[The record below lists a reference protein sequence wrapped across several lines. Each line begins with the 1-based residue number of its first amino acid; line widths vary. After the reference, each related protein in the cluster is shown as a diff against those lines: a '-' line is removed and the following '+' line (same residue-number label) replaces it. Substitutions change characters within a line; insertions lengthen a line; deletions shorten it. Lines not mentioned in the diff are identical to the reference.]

1 MANNEKCAFWEA
13 RWNQDVFVSFIW
25 DDAVLRSKYSKKFLW
40 MAYVVSQYI
49 LEPLKATAV
58 CQSSA
63 TKSLVRSSLDFPE
76 NKALAYAEFKRAD
89 SIFYPPQHAN
99 ASDSHMILWVQG
111 APSQKMRTRKRAR
124 ESDGD
129 EEEGRGMANFLRDGE

>member
-1 MANNEKCAFWEA
+1 MANNEKFAFWEA
-13 RWNQDVFVSFIW
+13 SWDQDIFVSFVW
-25 DDAVLRSKYSKKFLW
+25 DAAVLRSKYSKKFLW

>member
-1 MANNEKCAFWEA
+1 M
-13 RWNQDVFVSFIW
+13 
-25 DDAVLRSKYSKKFLW
+25 
-40 MAYVVSQYI
+40 SQYI
-49 LEPLKATAV
+49 LPPSKATAV

-63 TKSLVRSSLDFPE
+63 TKSLIRSSLEFPD

-89 SIFYPPQHAN
+89 SILYPTEHAN
-99 ASDSHMILWVQG
+99 PPGSHMILRVQG

-129 EEEGRGMANFLRDGE
+129 EEEGRREEVALAGEYS